1 MKGEELQGLGMEELK
16 KLEKSL
22 QGGLSRVAEI
32 MVKLLLYI
40 TFNYFFQSKF
50 NIVPFNFYLINFG

>member
-32 MVKLLLYI
+32 MV
-40 TFNYFFQSKF
+40 NYFYIYHF
-50 NIVPFNFYLINFG
+50 

>member
-22 QGGLSRVAEI
+22 QGGLNRVSEM
-32 MVKLLLYI
+32 MVNYSI
-40 TFNYFFQSKF
+40 TYFW
-50 NIVPFNFYLINFG
+50 L